1 MRIVLICKISPNF
14 VITFLFILITC
25 MEPNGARIRVND
37 AKKKKEN
44 INGSLIP
51 KFNAGIHDSHKNGS

>member
-1 MRIVLICKISPNF
+1 M
-14 VITFLFILITC
+14 ITFLFILITC